1 MLGLPSTREAH
12 AALLPELPFLE
23 DVEQS
28 PPPHGAAPGRP
39 LRIVCWNAER
49 GRRLA
54 ASAELLG
61 GQRAD
66 VYLLSELDRG
76 MARSAQRDTAREL
89 ARRLDCGHVFGVE
102 FLELGLG
109 DAAERERHAGEH
121 NEVGYHG
128 GAILS
133 PHRIERPAV
142 VRLERSGDWF
152 DGRRGQRRVGGRI
165 AVLGT
170 LAWGG
175 VALTLA
181 SVHLDSHGDPEQRAA
196 QLRVLLEHIEA
207 YAPGA
212 PAVIGGD
219 VNSSSLTR
227 EQLRDH
233 DALAAAL
240 REDPERLV
248 RPARWEPLFRAA
260 EAAGYDWRSCNVL
273 GEGTQRTHSGRG
285 ALKLDWFFCRG
296 VAAAAPQVIA
306 AVDADGTPLSDHELI
321 AIEIS

>member
-12 AALLPELPFLE
+12 AALLAELPFLE

-28 PPPHGAAPGRP
+28 PPPQGAAPGRP

-128 GAILS
+128 GPS
-133 PHRIERPAV
+133 
-142 VRLERSGDWF
+142 
-152 DGRRGQRRVGGRI
+152 
-165 AVLGT
+165 
-170 LAWGG
+170 
-175 VALTLA
+175 
-181 SVHLDSHGDPEQRAA
+181 
-196 QLRVLLEHIEA
+196 
-207 YAPGA
+207 
-212 PAVIGGD
+212 
-219 VNSSSLTR
+219 
-227 EQLRDH
+227 
-233 DALAAAL
+233 
-240 REDPERLV
+240 
-248 RPARWEPLFRAA
+248 
-260 EAAGYDWRSCNVL
+260 
-273 GEGTQRTHSGRG
+273 
-285 ALKLDWFFCRG
+285 
-296 VAAAAPQVIA
+296 
-306 AVDADGTPLSDHELI
+306 
-321 AIEIS
+321 